1 MVAPPLKDR
10 TEDDRWSWDGGGS
23 LRETTF
29 RNARRVRETTLR
41 NARRVRETTLEN
53 ARRVRAVLDLLRSPA
68 VPACRP
74 LPKKGKDGLR
84 LFTLNL
90 AHGRSSTAHQ
100 AFLRKSRVERHLRA
114 VADSVR
120 QLEVDILALQE
131 ADGPSAWSGN
141 FDHVA
146 ALAEHAGLEDFFHGD
161 HNPFGFGRFNV
172 TSGTALLARLP
183 LTERRSHP
191 FKSNWRDTKGFV
203 LATVEVPEWGGMAID
218 IVSLHLDFL
227 RPKIRRR
234 QIGGLAEALDG
245 RRRPRVLLGDLN
257 CNWQMEPQSM
267 RLLSEELGLRAYA
280 PHTLAPTYPSVRPRF
295 RLDWILISRELEYV
309 GYQRL
314 DTRLSDHLG
323 VIADLCLR

>member
-1 MVAPPLKDR
+1 MVAPGLKDR
-10 TEDDRWSWDGGGS
+10 TEDYRWTWDGGRH

-29 RNARRVRETTLR
+29 KNARRVR
-41 NARRVRETTLEN
+41 
-53 ARRVRAVLDLLRSPA
+53 VLVECLRSPA

-74 LPKKGKDGLR
+74 LPSKGTDTLR
-84 LFTLNL
+84 LVTLNL

-100 AFLRKSRVERHLRA
+100 AFLRRSRVERHLRA
-114 VADSVR
+114 VADAVR
-120 QLEVDILALQE
+120 RLDIDVLGLQE
-131 ADGPSAWSGN
+131 ADGPSTWSGN

-146 ALAEHAGLEDFFHGD
+146 TLAEHAGLEDFFHGD

-183 LTERRSHP
+183 LTERRSHR

-203 LATVEVPEWGGMAID
+203 LATVEVPEWGGMALD
-218 IVSLHLDFL
+218 VVSLHLDFL

-234 QIGGLAEALDG
+234 QIGGLVEALAG
-245 RRRPRVLLGDLN
+245 RRRPRVVLGDLN
-257 CNWQMEPQSM
+257 CSWHLEPQSM
-267 RLLSEELGLRAYA
+267 QLLSRELGLRAYA
-280 PHTLAPTYPSVRPRF
+280 PHTLAPTYPSLRPRF
-295 RLDWILISRELEYV
+295 RLDWILISRELEYA

-323 VIADLCLR
+323 VVADLCVR